1 LITVYD
7 NAFPYNYSCFVWNFV
22 KTSLYKVGWRDD
34 TIPEHSEYL
43 CLHSEY
49 SQADQEI
56 LQIREK
62 LDASPAGEKIHN
74 KTLAKMIVNLSIPGQ
89 THFEHTHNV
98 DGAVLSA
105 PDPERYYDVCLYYP
119 ALEWKREWGG
129 ETMFYSADNLE
140 LERAV
145 EYRPN
150 RLVHFTGEHSHSVRP
165 ATLHAPFYRF
175 TISMFFSSRDGTG
188 DR

>member
-1 LITVYD
+1 M
-7 NAFPYNYSCFVWNFV
+7 
-22 KTSLYKVGWRDD
+22 YKVGWLDSSV
-34 TIPEHSEYL
+34 PEHAEYLCFHSEYF
-43 CLHSEY
+43 E
-49 SQADQEI
+49 ADQKN
-56 LQIREK
+56 LGIREK
-62 LDASPAGEKIHN
+62 LDDVVGEKIHG
-74 KTLAKMIVNLSIPGQ
+74 KKIHSMVVNCSIPGQ
-89 THFEHTHNV
+89 THFEHTHNWA
-98 DGAVLSA
+98 GKLH
-105 PDPERYYDVCLYYP
+105 DVCLYYP

-175 TISMFFSSRDGTG
+175 TISTFFLPPNWDPPGNR
-188 DR
+188 